1 MNSSRLVKKPEQIE
15 KLELLSLTDM
25 FDFIKIKSSVELL
38 ILTDFEKFNIEEL
51 KNDIDIAFENTKN
64 EIQRLKVEYDTPPRH
79 HLVLLTFK
87 PNISEQIDN
96 FIKSSVLLTNPFK
109 KDNLFYIE
117 IKAQINIKICE
128 LEEIFEKVTWSKY
141 IRKNYSFM

>member
-1 MNSSRLVKKPEQIE
+1 MNLPRQVKKSEQIE
-15 KLELLSLTDM
+15 EFEVVSLSNML
-25 FDFIKIKSSVELL
+25 DFSKIKSTVESL
-38 ILTDFEKFNIEEL
+38 IFTESEKHDIEEL

-64 EIQRLKVEYDTPPRH
+64 EIHRLKIKYITPPRH

-96 FIKSSVLLTNPFK
+96 FIRSSILLTNPFK

-117 IKAQINIKICE
+117 IKRQINIKICE
-128 LEEIFEKVTWSKY
+128 LEEIFELET
-141 IRKNYSFM
+141 